1 MLPRRRRLQR
11 FSAAVL
17 AAATADRDV
26 AERAAFGPVAPAAFA
41 EVPRLGQ
48 AVVVVVTEFGV
59 GGGAARAIGC
69 HLDAGFPPG
78 TLLLLFHWRWEVM
91 RLQQLFKP
99 GTTATNVKTLR
110 EHYVI
115 CVFVLYES
123 HAFQRTLN
131 LEDGNEFGGRGIVI

>member
-26 AERAAFGPVAPAAFA
+26 AERAAFGPVSPAAFA

-69 HLDAGFPPG
+69 NLDAGFPPR
-78 TLLLLFHWRWEVM
+78 TLLFFHWSYHVTRMQHLW
-91 RLQQLFKP
+91 KP
-99 GTTATNVKTLR
+99 RIAAANVKAAW
-110 EHYVI
+110 EHYI
-115 CVFVLYES
+115 MCGVFVLYES
-123 HAFQRTLN
+123 STRSEAR
-131 LEDGNEFGGRGIVI
+131 